1 MYAGLKN
8 EINTTF
14 DELTKV
20 FASFDDNSLN
30 VVPFEGSWTA
40 GQAGDHISI
49 FLSGIPHL
57 LNEQVE
63 PSSRPYDENAAGL
76 RELFSNYTIRMN
88 APDFT
93 LPSNPPHDK
102 QALLKTFDQARSQML
117 EAVNTLDLTMLCKS
131 FELPHTGYLTRF
143 EWLSFFV
150 VHVQRHVHQ
159 LKNIHK
165 ALLRP
170 V

>member
-1 MYAGLKN
+1 MDADLKN

-14 DELTKV
+14 NELIKIFT
-20 FASFDDNSLN
+20 SFEDNSIN

-40 GQAGDHISI
+40 GQVGDHIRI
-49 FLSGIPHL
+49 FLSGIPYL

-63 PSSRPYDENAAGL
+63 PSSRPFDANTADL
-76 RELFSNYTIRMN
+76 RELFSNYTIKMN

-93 LPSNPPHDK
+93 LPSDPPHDK
-102 QALLKTFDQARSQML
+102 QKLLKTFDNARSQML
-117 EAVNTLDLTMLCKS
+117 EAVNTLDLSMLCKS
-131 FELPHTGYLTRF
+131 FEMPQTGYLTRF
-143 EWLSFFV
+143 EWLHFFV
-150 VHVQRHVHQ
+150 VHVQRHIHQ
-159 LKNIHK
+159 LTNIHK